1 MDGGSGGAMEPSQG
15 DSFLA
20 QTLLSVLSQGMVLMV
35 YNEKGAKQA
44 NAHLVG
50 GSMLHWRTVKM
61 FAKKGKQLNLRDVL
75 FINWGKQTN
84 KFHLPG
90 SKIAIDEC
98 CFSLVTAKDTI
109 DFEASSKV
117 ERDALAQGFTILL
130 TRFKERRPVEEISW
144 GNRKS

>member
-1 MDGGSGGAMEPSQG
+1 MI
-15 DSFLA
+15 
-20 QTLLSVLSQGMVLMV
+20 

-44 NAHLVG
+44 NVTLVG
-50 GSMLHWRTVKM
+50 GSELHWRTVKM
-61 FAKKGKQLNLRDVL
+61 FAKKGKQMNLREVL
-75 FINWGKQTN
+75 FVNWGKQTN

-90 SKIAIDEC
+90 SKIAIDDC

-130 TRFKERRPVEEISW
+130 TRFKEKRPIEEISW
-144 GNRKS
+144 GKI